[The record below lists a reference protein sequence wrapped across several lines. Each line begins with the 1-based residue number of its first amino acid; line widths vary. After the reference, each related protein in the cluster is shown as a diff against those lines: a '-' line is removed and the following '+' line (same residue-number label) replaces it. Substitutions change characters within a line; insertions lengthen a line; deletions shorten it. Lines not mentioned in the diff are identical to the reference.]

1 MHTSERQEV
10 AVLRIGDLEIDFAL
24 REVRRD
30 GAPLR
35 VGSRAFD
42 ILELLNNAN
51 GELVS
56 KDEIL
61 RVVWPRTVVEENN
74 LQVQISALR
83 KVFGASS
90 QLIRTVSGRGYKLL
104 QCTNVVR
111 AEHVCGTQS
120 DADLVT
126 SIDDSQ
132 VTPNRSIVDLVG
144 RDLTLAE
151 VLTVLKRRE
160 MVTLVG
166 TGGIGKTR
174 LAIEAARKAAPA
186 FPDGVAVISFSSVTD
201 ERFALD
207 AVAAGLGMK
216 TSSAPLS
223 INTIVDAVRG
233 KRLLIVL
240 DNCEHVVGSAANI
253 ALALRSSGHVILATS
268 REPLRIPDETRYP
281 VPPLVVPEAAS
292 TEGAV
297 LLTGAAQLFLAR
309 VREGAPEF
317 AVDKKTVLLIGAV
330 CRALDGIPLAIELA
344 AARAALLGI
353 EVLGNRLNDRLRI
366 LTGGCRT
373 APPRHQTMRAT
384 LDWSYRLLSDIER
397 SVFRRLGVFVGG
409 FTFDA
414 VCFLTVDRDVSTWET
429 LDAFCGLVSKSM
441 VAAQFDGNGRRYR
454 LLETTR
460 DYALQQLDDNGERNA
475 ASAMHAQY
483 LLTLFGEA
491 PANGTERT
499 YEKKLAEF
507 SSELDNVRAAL
518 EWSFSPAGD
527 PSMGVALASAT
538 VPCLF
543 DLSLLSECCSRAR
556 QALAVYNST
565 MDSEIPSEAVLKLRA
580 ALAAGLVYT
589 NGPGP
594 EARHEWMNLY
604 ADAVLQKNSEYEARA
619 LWGLWNVHQYGGEPK
634 AALLMAQRFCDLARG
649 QSDVMRSL
657 LGVGIE
663 GITLHYLGDQLQA
676 RARLEEMLAAY
687 DQSAHGWSATGFRIE
702 HGIVARAT
710 LCRVLWVQGSVQ
722 RALKLAQ
729 STLRAAIDY
738 DNEMVTC
745 YVLVEAAI
753 PLAILSDDLVRAR
766 EAIAGLRERAS
777 RMSFPIWIAACA
789 CYEQCVAAAAS
800 PNPDQLRLF
809 SAAIERLA
817 QTGFRAPLTFL
828 LCRYGQALAKC
839 GDATNALKAVDQAIE
854 HGDVTGERWLHAELC
869 RVKKTILSSRE
880 NGPLYWEVKH
890 IAPPWTDTLQHGD
903 SVHAFD
909 I

>member
-1 MHTSERQEV
+1 M
-10 AVLRIGDLEIDFAL
+10 LRIGDLEIDFVM
-24 REVRRD
+24 REVRRN

-83 KVFGASS
+83 KVFGSSS

-104 QCTNVVR
+104 QCTNAVR
-111 AEHVCGTQS
+111 AEHSCNTQS
-120 DADLVT
+120 DAALVA

-132 VTPNRSIVDLVG
+132 TISNGSIVDLFG

-174 LAIEAARKAAPA
+174 LAIEAARKVAPA

-207 AVAAGLGMK
+207 AAAAGLRMNNA
-216 TSSAPLS
+216 SAPLS
-223 INTIVDAVRG
+223 VNTIVDAVRG

-253 ALALRSSGHVILATS
+253 ALALRNSGHVILATS
-268 REPLRIPDETRYP
+268 REPLRIPDEALYP
-281 VPPLVVPEAAS
+281 VPPLVVPEAVS
-292 TEGAV
+292 TGGAV

-309 VREGAPEF
+309 VREVAPEF
-317 AVDKKTVLLIGAV
+317 TVDERTVLLIGAV

-344 AARAALLGI
+344 AARAALIGI
-353 EVLGNRLNDRLRI
+353 EVLGNCLNDRLRI

-397 SVFRRLGVFVGG
+397 SVLRRLGVFIGG

-414 VCFLTVDRDVSTWET
+414 IRFLTVDRDVSTWET

-441 VAAQFDGNGRRYR
+441 VAAQLDGNGRRYR

-475 ASAMHAQY
+475 ALAMHARY

-491 PANGTERT
+491 PAHATERT
-499 YEKKLAEF
+499 DEKRQADF
-507 SSELDNVRAAL
+507 TCELDNVRAAL
-518 EWSFSPAGD
+518 EWSFSSSGD

-538 VPCLF
+538 VPYLF
-543 DLSLLSECCSRAR
+543 DLPLLSECCSRAR

-565 MDSEIPSEAVLKLRA
+565 MNREIPPEAVLKLRA

-589 NGPGP
+589 KGPGP
-594 EARHEWMNLY
+594 DARHEWMNLY
-604 ADAVLQKNSEYEARA
+604 ADAVLQRNTEYEARA
-619 LWGLWNVHQYGGEPK
+619 LWGLWNAHQYGGEPK
-634 AALLMAQRFCDLARG
+634 AALLMARRFCDLARG
-649 QSDVMRSL
+649 QADVARSL
-657 LGVGIE
+657 LGIGIE
-663 GITLHYLGDQLQA
+663 GITLHYLGDQRQA

-687 DQSAHGWSATGFRIE
+687 DHSEHRWSTTGFRIE
-702 HGIVARAT
+702 HGIAARAT
-710 LCRVLWVQGSVQ
+710 LSRVLWVQGSVQ
-722 RALKLAQ
+722 RALELAQ
-729 STLRAAIDY
+729 STLEAAIDY

-766 EAIAGLRERAS
+766 EAIAALRERVS
-777 RMSFPIWIAACA
+777 RMSFPIWIAVCA

-800 PNPDQLRLF
+800 PNSGQLRLF
-809 SAAIERLA
+809 SIAIEHLA

-828 LCRYGQALAKC
+828 LCRYGQALANC
-839 GDATNALKAVDQAIE
+839 GDAMNALKAVDQAIE
-854 HGDVTGERWLHAELC
+854 HGNLTGEHWLHAELC
-869 RVKKTILSSRE
+869 RVKRKILSTRE
-880 NGPLYWEVKH
+880 NGPFNWGVKH
-890 IAPPWTDTLQHGD
+890 ITPPQADRLQHGD
-903 SVHAFD
+903 SVHALD

>member
-1 MHTSERQEV
+1 M
-10 AVLRIGDLEIDFAL
+10 LRIGDLEIDFAL

-30 GAPLR
+30 GTPLR

-61 RVVWPRTVVEENN
+61 RMVWPTTVVEENN

-83 KVFGASS
+83 KAFGASR
-90 QLIRTVSGRGYKLL
+90 QLIRTVPGRGYRLL
-104 QCTNVVR
+104 QCTN
-111 AEHVCGTQS
+111 ALGAKHACDTLPGTV
-120 DADLVT
+120 LVK

-132 VTPNRSIVDLVG
+132 VTSNGHIPDLFG
-144 RDLTLAE
+144 RDLTLTD
-151 VLTVLKRRE
+151 VLTVLERRE

-186 FPDGVAVISFSSVTD
+186 FPDGVAMISFSSVTD

-207 AVAAGLGMK
+207 AAAAGLGMK
-216 TSSAPLS
+216 SSSAPLS
-223 INTIVDAVRG
+223 IDAIADAVRG

-240 DNCEHVVGSAANI
+240 DNCEHVVGTAASI
-253 ALALRSSGHVILATS
+253 ALALRNSGHAILATS
-268 REPLRIPDETRYP
+268 REPLRIPDETLYP
-281 VPPLVVPEAAS
+281 VPALVVPEAAS

-309 VREGAPEF
+309 VRGVAPDF
-317 AVDKKTVLLIGAV
+317 TVDKKTVLSIGAV

-353 EVLGNRLNDRLRI
+353 DVLGNRLNDRLRI

-397 SVFRRLGVFVGG
+397 SVLRRLGVFVGG

-414 VCFLTVDRDVSTWET
+414 ICFLTVDRDVSTWET

-441 VAAQFDGNGRRYR
+441 VTAQLDGKTRRYR

-460 DYALQQLDDNGERNA
+460 DYAVQQLDNNGERDA
-475 ASAMHAQY
+475 ASAMHARY
-483 LLTLFGEA
+483 LLTLFDEA
-491 PANGTERT
+491 PVNRTERT
-499 YEKKLAEF
+499 DERRLADF
-507 SSELDNVRAAL
+507 ASELDNVRAAL
-518 EWSFSPAGD
+518 EWSFSSSGD

-538 VPCLF
+538 VPYLF

-556 QALAVYNST
+556 QALAVYDST
-565 MDSEIPSEAVLKLRA
+565 MESEIPADTVLKLRA

-594 EARHEWMNLY
+594 EAQHEWMNLY
-604 ADAVLQKNSEYEARA
+604 AEALLQKNTDYEARA
-619 LWGLWNVHQYGGEPK
+619 LWGLWNTHQYGGEPK
-634 AALLMAQRFCDLARG
+634 AALLMAQRFSDLARG
-649 QSDVMRSL
+649 REDVTRSL
-657 LGVGIE
+657 LAMGIE
-663 GITLHYLGDQLQA
+663 GISLHYLGDQLQA

-687 DQSAHGWSATGFRIE
+687 DQSAHRWSATGFHIE

-710 LCRVLWVQGSVQ
+710 LSRVLWVQGSVH
-722 RALKLAQ
+722 RALDLAQ
-729 STLRAAIDY
+729 STLRAAIDF

-745 YVLVEAAI
+745 YVLVEAVI
-753 PLAILSDDLVRAR
+753 PLTILSDDLVRAR

-777 RMSFPIWIAACA
+777 RMSFPIWMAVCA
-789 CYEQCVAAAAS
+789 CYEQCVAAMAS
-800 PNPDQLRLF
+800 PNPGQLRVF
-809 SAAIERLA
+809 SIAIEQLA
-817 QTGFRAPLTFL
+817 ETGFRAPLIFL
-828 LCRYGQALAKC
+828 LCRYGQALARC
-839 GDATNALKAVDQAIE
+839 GDVMNARKAIDQAIE
-854 HGDVTGERWLHAELC
+854 LGDATGERWFHAELC
-869 RVKKTILSSRE
+869 RVKRRILSSSG
-880 NGPLYWEVKH
+880 NGPFYWSAKR
-890 IAPPWTDTLQHGD
+890 IAPPRTEPSRHGD
-903 SVHAFD
+903 TVHACD